1 MKQNNYLRKLMNLR
15 TIKFRLFALLF
26 MNISAAALTTASAA
40 DARCNRE
47 CLSGFISK
55 YLDAMLSH
63 NPGLLPRSADVKFT
77 EDSEVMKLG
86 EGLWKS
92 VSGIRPFRRDILDVP
107 QGIAASKVAVEEAG
121 SPVLLQLR
129 LKIADQKITE
139 VETMTVRTQKEGA
152 LFSPDALKEPRKE
165 MSFTPERGQI
175 APREEMVR
183 IANTY
188 SAGLKIGNFVAAGA
202 PFAADA
208 YRIENGVITAGA
220 GCARPGCENIKT
232 QKIIE
237 HSGISWRIAA
247 VDEDLGIVLMRLDF
261 GETASYAPG
270 KSLVV
275 WEEFKIYGGAIHAVE
290 AFMRFMPSKKGSGWE

>member
-1 MKQNNYLRKLMNLR
+1 
-15 TIKFRLFALLF
+15 
-26 MNISAAALTTASAA
+26 
-40 DARCNRE
+40 
-47 CLSGFISK
+47 
-55 YLDAMLSH
+55 
-63 NPGLLPRSADVKFT
+63 
-77 EDSEVMKLG
+77 MKLG

-92 VSGIRPFRRDILDVP
+92 TSGIRPFRRDILDVP
-107 QGIAASKVAVEEAG
+107 QGIAASKVTVKEAG
-121 SPVLLQLR
+121 APVLLQLR

-139 VETMTVRTQKEGA
+139 VETMSVRTQKEGA

-208 YRIENGVITAGA
+208 YRIENGVTTAGA

-237 HSGISWRIAA
+237 HPGISWRIAA

-261 GETASYAPG
+261 GETASYAPV

-290 AFMRFMPSKKGSGWE
+290 AFMCFMPSKKGSGWEYRCRPDPPRAADTQRQAI

>member
-1 MKQNNYLRKLMNLR
+1 MHVRK
-15 TIKFRLFALLF
+15 IKSCFFALLL
-26 MNISAAALTTASAA
+26 MNIWAVALAATPATDAS
-40 DARCNRE
+40 CNRE
-47 CLSGFISK
+47 CLRGFISK

-63 NPGLLPRSADVKFT
+63 RPDLLPRSADVKFT
-77 EDSEVMKLG
+77 EDSEVMRLG

-92 VSGIRPFRRDILDVP
+92 VTGIRPFRRDILDVP
-107 QGIAASKVAVEEAG
+107 RGIAASKVVVEEAG
-121 SPVLLQLR
+121 SPVLLQIR
-129 LKIADQKITE
+129 LKIVDQKITE

-165 MSFTPERGQI
+165 MSLVLERGQI
-175 APREEMVR
+175 TLPEEMIK

-188 SAGLKIGNFVAAGA
+188 PAGLKIGDFVAAQA
-202 PFAADA
+202 PFAPDA

-237 HSGISWRIAA
+237 HPGISWRIAA
-247 VDEDLGIVLMRLDF
+247 VDEDLGIILMRLDF
-261 GETASYAPG
+261 GETTSYAPG

-290 AFMRFMPSKKGSGWE
+290 AFMRYMPSHKGSGWE